1 MQNKENKNEKLLSK
15 LVEKVVLSDEILL
28 ESTVVLD
35 VEIVEE
41 SVLVITIFEV
51 VVVDIVDEMKLVWDA

>member
-51 VVVDIVDEMKLVWDA
+51 VVVDIVDEMKLV

>member
-51 VVVDIVDEMKLVWDA
+51 VVVDIVDEMELV